1 MKDRTSDHIHFPQH
15 AHRIP
20 RRSDGVSGYSDLL
33 GRAVLISIINYLADV
48 VDAIEDIK
56 LPKQHKD
63 RTKLKNDKKR
73 MCDTAVRGANTLTA
87 LFNSAKGQTKY
98 TDPAPKNLPLY
109 RDEIRGQLLYP
120 LSKAKT
126 SKPSLGKSF
135 TFAPWQQRL
144 TAILSGIEEEVCWW
158 LRLQRPTKTYDKR
171 STTHSHTS
179 KAYGQRS
186 TASKPYDQYST
197 RTGKTDQRSSRP
209 KHSKS
214 HSQRGKRSRSP
225 SPSGGCAVM

>member
-56 LPKQHKD
+56 LPKEHKD

-158 LRLQRPTKTYDKR
+158 LRLQRPTKTYDNR

-209 KHSKS
+209 KPSKS

>member
-209 KHSKS
+209 KQTKS